1 VNDTSIQQLKD
12 ELQAITSALQEKE
25 QLLQK
30 ARQLSQKQSKK
41 SDIGWFLSNFTDEIG
56 TIMAV
61 LSGQKARKWDDVVRY
76 LEQEIVLLK
85 VDQKLK
91 ERDLETALKQNT
103 SPGSSSL

>member
-1 VNDTSIQQLKD
+1 MDETSIKQLKD
-12 ELQAITSALQEKE
+12 QLQEIAGAIREKE

-41 SDIGWFLSNFTDEIG
+41 SDMGWYLSGLSDEAG

-61 LSGQKARKWDDVVRY
+61 LAGQKVRKWNDVVRH
-76 LEQEIVLLK
+76 LEHEILLLK

-91 ERDLETALKQNT
+91 AKDLEAALQKDTT
-103 SPGSSSL
+103 SGSFS